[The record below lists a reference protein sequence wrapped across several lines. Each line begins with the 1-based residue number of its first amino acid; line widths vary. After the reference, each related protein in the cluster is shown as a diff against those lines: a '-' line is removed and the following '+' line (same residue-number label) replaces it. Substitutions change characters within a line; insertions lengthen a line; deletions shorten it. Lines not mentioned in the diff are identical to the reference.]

1 MSVRIRLAKAGSKKK
16 VLYRIVAADQR
27 MPRDGRFLEKLG
39 TYDPHTKAI
48 SLDKEAVQKWLDVGA
63 QPSETMLKL
72 LIKQGFAL
80 TAPVYPEKKKKEEP
94 KAEVAAPA
102 EESKEA

>member
-48 SLDKEAVQKWLDVGA
+48 SLDKEATQKWLDVGA
-63 QPSETMLKL
+63 QPTETMTRLM
-72 LIKQGFAL
+72 IKEGFAL
-80 TAPVYPEKKKKEEP
+80 TAPVYPEKKKEAP
-94 KAEVAAPA
+94 KAEEAA
-102 EESKEA
+102 ESKEA

>member
-39 TYDPHTKAI
+39 TYDPHTKEI
-48 SLDKEAVQKWLDVGA
+48 SLDKEATQKWLDVGA

-80 TAPVYPEKKKKEEP
+80 TAPVYPEKKKVE
-94 KAEVAAPA
+94 AAAPA